1 MSFKQAIL
9 GTFVGRAAT
18 QIRDT
23 AELVRLAVTTPEGVG
38 TLLNDQLAT
47 RLVTGLRCRTF
58 VDVGAHIGSVIAQ
71 AQYRTGAKVIAIE
84 AMPDKA
90 VALTRKFPGVKV
102 HACAV
107 GNATGDVSFFVT
119 PAATG
124 YSSLIRSP
132 NAVEIVVP
140 LRRLD
145 DLIEERVDIVKIDVE
160 GAELGVLQ
168 GAERTVRESRP
179 VIMFESSFEEKLY
192 SKDAM
197 FSWLNDRNYHILAP
211 DRMAHDGPA
220 FSREGF
226 AEAHWYPR
234 RCTNYFAV
242 PAERRTE
249 VRELARQ
256 TLGRPCQVAR
266 LGTQS

>member
-1 MSFKQAIL
+1 MSFKQAVL
-9 GTFVGRAAT
+9 GTFMGRAAM
-18 QIRDT
+18 QVRDT
-23 AELVRLAVTTPEGVG
+23 AELVRLAFTSSESMG
-38 TLLNDQLAT
+38 TVFNDQLAT

-71 AQYRTGAKVIAIE
+71 AQYRTGTKVIAIE

-90 VALTRKFPGVKV
+90 AALTRKFPNVKV

-107 GNATGDVSFFVT
+107 GNTTGNVSFFVM

-124 YSSLIRSP
+124 YSSLIQSQ
-132 NAVEIVVP
+132 NSVEIVVP

-179 VIMFESSFEEKLY
+179 VIMFESSHEEKLY

-197 FSWLNDRNYHILAP
+197 FSWLSDRDYQILAP

-220 FSREGF
+220 ITREGF

-242 PAERRTE
+242 PYERRTE
-249 VRELARQ
+249 VRDLSRQ
-256 TLGRPCQVAR
+256 TLG
-266 LGTQS
+266 